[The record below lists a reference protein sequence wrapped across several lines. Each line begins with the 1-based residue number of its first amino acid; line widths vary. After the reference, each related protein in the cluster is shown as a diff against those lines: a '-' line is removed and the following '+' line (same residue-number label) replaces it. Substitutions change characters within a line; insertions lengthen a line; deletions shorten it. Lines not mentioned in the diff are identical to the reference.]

1 MISYCGINC
10 AECEARRATVN
21 NDDAL
26 RAQVAEKW
34 SAMNNE
40 PSITP
45 ETINC
50 LGCRQ
55 DGVRFYFCSH
65 LCEVRKCAVSKGL
78 DGCAACS
85 EKVSCALLNPFRSNP
100 DICKNLGL

>member
-10 AECEARRATVN
+10 AECEARKATVN
-21 NDDAL
+21 NDDDL
-26 RAQVAEKW
+26 RARVAEKW
-34 SAMNNE
+34 AKMNNE
-40 PSITP
+40 PSITA

-55 DGVRFYFCSH
+55 EGVKFYFCSH
-65 LCEVRKCAVSKGL
+65 LCEVRKCVIAKGF
-78 DGCAACS
+78 DCCSACS
-85 EKVSCALLNPFRSNP
+85 ERAGCAKLEPFRSNP